1 MAHPVTIVRAS
12 RSPKAIIEMP
22 HIRLIMV
29 MLFGVIDVL
38 KRFTT
43 VDSEMNHVEDAI
55 ASPAANKVTSA
66 AERAD
71 W

>member
-1 MAHPVTIVRAS
+1 
-12 RSPKAIIEMP
+12 MP